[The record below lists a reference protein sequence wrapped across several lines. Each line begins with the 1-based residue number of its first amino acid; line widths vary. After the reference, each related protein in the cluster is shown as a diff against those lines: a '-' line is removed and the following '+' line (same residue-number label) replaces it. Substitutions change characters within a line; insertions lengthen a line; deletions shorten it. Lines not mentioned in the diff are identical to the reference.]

1 MINDDQTLVGA
12 YTTDVLG
19 KRHPLKIYDDSWG
32 SLWVYG
38 EACGALIYP
47 RGVVRAQ
54 SFESAYEICQD
65 EIMSRVPEEDLLDAY
80 GLYVLEHK
88 GFYYLC
94 PDFDTL
100 NDYGWYET
108 FGGLIPT
115 RWVIDRFVTREGT
128 EFEGR
133 RLIAK
138 HELDLVEGYEYQS
151 NATGTGIVTYDLN
164 GQRLEELTPE
174 VADRLGI
181 TIQVTED

>member
-19 KRHPLKIYDDSWG
+19 ERHPLKVYDDSWG
-32 SLWVYG
+32 PLWVYG
-38 EACGALIYP
+38 EVYGP
-47 RGVVRAQ
+47 MGVIRAQ

-65 EIMSRVPEEDLLDAY
+65 EIMSRVSEEDLLDAY

-88 GFYYLC
+88 GSFYLC

-100 NDYGWYET
+100 NEYGWRET
-108 FGGLIPT
+108 FGGLIP
-115 RWVIDRFVTREGT
+115 DRHVLSEFVTRQGS

-133 RLIAK
+133 RLIVK

-151 NATGTGIVTYDLN
+151 NGTGTGIVTYDLN

-174 VADRLGI
+174 VASHLGI
-181 TIQVTED
+181 TIQVTEE